1 MKDKAHPLA
10 GRRRAFGWIRTF
22 LNPLAT
28 VILRSPLHGVMSR
41 RLLLITFSGR
51 KSGKVYTTPISY
63 VQQDRTLLLGVGGP
77 WWKNLRGGVPVQVRL
92 RGKTLTGRAEVW
104 TDEAS
109 MTRVYQTILAV
120 NPTQARIM
128 GITATANGEPDSH
141 DVRQVV
147 NDIRSEQGWPAH
159 LSICPPM

>member
-1 MKDKAHPLA
+1 MMETSHPLA
-10 GRRRAFGWIRTF
+10 GRRRAFWWIRTL
-22 LNPLAT
+22 LNPLAK
-28 VILRSPLHGVMSR
+28 VILRSPFHGVMSR

-92 RGKTLTGRAEVW
+92 RGKTLTGRAEAW

-120 NPTQARIM
+120 NPTQARFM
-128 GITATANGEPDSH
+128 GITATANGEPESH
-141 DVRQVV
+141 DVQRVLQRGSAVV
-147 NDIRSEQGWPAH
+147 EISLNPES
-159 LSICPPM
+159 